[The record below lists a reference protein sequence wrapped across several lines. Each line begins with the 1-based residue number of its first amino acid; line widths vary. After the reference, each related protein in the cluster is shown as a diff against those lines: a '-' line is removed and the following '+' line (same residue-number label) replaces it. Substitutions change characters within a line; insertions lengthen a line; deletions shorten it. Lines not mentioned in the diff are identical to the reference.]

1 MKNKLGFLFRAQA
14 LAAMAVA
21 LLTWSAHVAD
31 AADAPPIKIG
41 LGMALT
47 GGLAGNGKA
56 ALLGFQLWA
65 EDVNARGGILGR
77 KVELIYYD
85 DQSNPSTVPG
95 IYSKLLDIDKVDLVF
110 SGYATNQIA
119 PAMPILMERGM
130 VVMSLFALSLN
141 DKFNYP
147 YYFDIQPTGPGG
159 KVELAR
165 GFFEAALAR
174 DPKPKTVAIVYAD
187 AEFAKTAAEGA
198 RAIVGQLGL
207 SVVYDKSYPPNMT
220 DFTSVVRA
228 AQATNP
234 DIVWVGSYPPDSAGL
249 IRAANE
255 VGLKTKMFGGA
266 MVGLQFAA
274 LKTQLGPLLNG
285 VVFFDYYVPEPTLNF
300 PGIEDFVKKYQA
312 RAGAAGV
319 DPLGFYLPP
328 FAYAEGQILAQAAE
342 SVGSLDQKKMG
353 EYIRASTFKTIVG
366 DIKFH
371 ANGEWAT
378 PRVLQVQYQ
387 NIKDNSL
394 EQFKK
399 PGIHVIVY
407 PDSVKSGQLL
417 YPYSDVKR

>member
-1 MKNKLGFLFRAQA
+1 MKNKLRFLFRAQA

-21 LLTWSAHVAD
+21 LLTWSAPVVR

-95 IYSKLLDIDKVDLVF
+95 IYSKLLDIDKVELVF

-165 GFFEAALAR
+165 GFFEAALKQN
-174 DPKPKTVAIVYAD
+174 PKPQTVAIVYAD

-198 RAIVGQLGL
+198 RAVVSQLGL
-207 SVVYDKSYPPNMT
+207 KVVYDKSYPPTMT
-220 DFTSVVRA
+220 DYTPVVRA
-228 AQATNP
+228 MQATNP

-249 IRAANE
+249 IRAVNE
-255 VGLKTKMFGGA
+255 VGLKAKVFGGA
-266 MVGLQFAA
+266 MVGLQFAS

-285 VVFFDYYVPEPTLNF
+285 VVFFDYYVPEPTLSF
-300 PGIEDFVKKYQA
+300 PGIEEFVKKYQA

-328 FAYAEGQILAQAAE
+328 FAYAEGQILAQAAQA
-342 SVGSLDQKKMG
+342 VGSLDQKKMG
-353 EYIRASTFKTIVG
+353 EYIRANTFKTIVG

-394 EQFKK
+394 DQFKK
-399 PGIHVIVY
+399 PGIQVIVY

>member
-1 MKNKLGFLFRAQA
+1 
-14 LAAMAVA
+14 
-21 LLTWSAHVAD
+21 
-31 AADAPPIKIG
+31 
-41 LGMALT
+41 
-47 GGLAGNGKA
+47 
-56 ALLGFQLWA
+56 
-65 EDVNARGGILGR
+65 
-77 KVELIYYD
+77 VELIYYD

-165 GFFEAALAR
+165 GFFEAALTQN
-174 DPKPKTVAIVYAD
+174 PKPQTVAIVYAD

-207 SVVYDKSYPPNMT
+207 KVVYDKSYPPNMT

-228 AQATNP
+228 VQATNP

-328 FAYAEGQILAQAAE
+328 FAYAEGQILARAAE

-353 EYIRASTFKTIVG
+353 EYIRASTFKTVVG

-394 EQFKK
+394 DQFKK
-399 PGIHVIVY
+399 AGIHVIVY